1 MRLQEEQRLKEL
13 TMTMLELQSEKDQEE
28 SSDTSPARK
37 NGRRHSRFAIS
48 SVDDTTLSPTAPA
61 KTSSSLLSPSHTWT
75 QAKFATDGRY
85 LVRFVLSNEPDT
97 DMCMV

>member
-28 SSDTSPARK
+28 ASDTSPARK

-48 SVDDTTLSPTAPA
+48 SVDDTSLSPTAPA

-75 QAKFATDGRY
+75 QAKFATDGILSY
-85 LVRFVLSNEPDT
+85 LSGLS
-97 DMCMV
+97 